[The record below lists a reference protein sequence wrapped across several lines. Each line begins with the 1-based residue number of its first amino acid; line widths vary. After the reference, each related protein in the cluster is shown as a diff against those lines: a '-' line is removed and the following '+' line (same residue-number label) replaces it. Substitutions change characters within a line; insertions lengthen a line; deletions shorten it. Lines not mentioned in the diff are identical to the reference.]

1 MMVKG
6 VKIFPCVAVAIGPC
20 ICECVIYRSKPIP
33 VALVAMA
40 EWRNGFFFLFL
51 YLFVVHILA
60 VQYCRRREKQT
71 EDKTQNSVTT

>member
-40 EWRNGFFFLFL
+40 EWRNGFFFFFFYIFSLFM
-51 YLFVVHILA
+51 FWRSNIVDGERNR
-60 VQYCRRREKQT
+60 Q
-71 EDKTQNSVTT
+71 KTRHKTA